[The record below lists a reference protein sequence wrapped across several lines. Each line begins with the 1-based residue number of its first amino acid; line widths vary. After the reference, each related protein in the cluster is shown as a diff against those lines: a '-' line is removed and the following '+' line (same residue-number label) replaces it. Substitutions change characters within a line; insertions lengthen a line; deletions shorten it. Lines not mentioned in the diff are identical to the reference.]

1 MIDIGT
7 NSVKL
12 LVAEVEGCVVHP
24 VWEDS
29 NQTRLGR
36 DFYDSHRLQSAAI
49 SHTAQAVAEFAATAR
64 SYRAQST
71 RLIATSAARDALNQQ
86 ELVQAVE
93 QKAGLRLEV
102 ISGEQEA
109 EWAYQGVTTDPAF
122 AGRRLL
128 IIDAGGGST
137 EFILGEGHH
146 PTFQQSFPIGAV
158 RLLEKFKP
166 SDPPAPAELQH
177 CRNWLREFMEQQV
190 QPLLGPAL
198 AVGKDRTWLVGTGG
212 TAAILARMELSLD
225 DYDRDRIEAARLSAA
240 AISQWMD
247 DLWSQRLAERKR
259 ILGLPK
265 ARADVILTGAAIY
278 EALVRQFGFAELR
291 VSTRGLRFAA
301 VLPAAGEPEA
311 TKPSRKSDA
320 P

>member
-1 MIDIGT
+1 MQRVRRAVIDIGT

-109 EWAYQGVTTDPAF
+109 DGEPCRHTSPPRS
-122 AGRRLL
+122 AG
-128 IIDAGGGST
+128 
-137 EFILGEGHH
+137 
-146 PTFQQSFPIGAV
+146 
-158 RLLEKFKP
+158 
-166 SDPPAPAELQH
+166 
-177 CRNWLREFMEQQV
+177 
-190 QPLLGPAL
+190 
-198 AVGKDRTWLVGTGG
+198 
-212 TAAILARMELSLD
+212 LAR
-225 DYDRDRIEAARLSAA
+225 R
-240 AISQWMD
+240 
-247 DLWSQRLAERKR
+247 
-259 ILGLPK
+259 
-265 ARADVILTGAAIY
+265 
-278 EALVRQFGFAELR
+278 
-291 VSTRGLRFAA
+291 
-301 VLPAAGEPEA
+301 
-311 TKPSRKSDA
+311 
-320 P
+320 